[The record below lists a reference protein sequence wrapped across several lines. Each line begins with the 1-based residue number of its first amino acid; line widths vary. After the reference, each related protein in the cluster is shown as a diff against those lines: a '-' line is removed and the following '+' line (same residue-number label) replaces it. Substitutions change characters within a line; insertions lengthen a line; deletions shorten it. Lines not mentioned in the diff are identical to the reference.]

1 MQQDKIC
8 DGARVGRAVSARYFM
23 PDERW
28 TRSSRSRL
36 LDDSASIEAL
46 KYEVIVSQ
54 RAYDASSE
62 GEYDEDNDDGAGWL
76 ACCACL
82 PRLQGCS
89 QPFRLC
95 CFGCGCLFAG
105 VVAIILSLTVLST
118 KHGALA
124 AQQLTLQMSEL
135 WTWQLRQAPH
145 HHHHGNT
152 QRTAAGWQATHM
164 QDPDTIHA
172 EEQQNNPNAVK
183 AETAARVQPV
193 VVVQQLRAGG
203 FTAKQL
209 KDNGFSSAELRAGGF
224 TSVPDDTPL
233 PAPAS
238 VRATGDTAAVDEAD
252 ADGAPWPP
260 RPPLPPPPLLSQAG

>member
-1 MQQDKIC
+1 MHGRNGCKHASRSGHNFALKLSFKICLCNKIC

-46 KYEVIVSQ
+46 
-54 RAYDASSE
+54 
-62 GEYDEDNDDGAGWL
+62 
-76 ACCACL
+76 
-82 PRLQGCS
+82 
-89 QPFRLC
+89 
-95 CFGCGCLFAG
+95 
-105 VVAIILSLTVLST
+105 
-118 KHGALA
+118 
-124 AQQLTLQMSEL
+124 TLQMSEL

-145 HHHHGNT
+145 HRHHGNT

-172 EEQQNNPNAVK
+172 EEQQNNPNAVE